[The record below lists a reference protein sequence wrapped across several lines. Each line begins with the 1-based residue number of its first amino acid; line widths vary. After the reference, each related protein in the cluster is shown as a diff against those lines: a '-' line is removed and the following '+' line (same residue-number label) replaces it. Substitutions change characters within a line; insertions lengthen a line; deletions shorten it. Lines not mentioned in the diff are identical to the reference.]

1 MTTVYVIL
9 AMIAPALAY
18 ELYSLQSGVWA
29 ISAGF
34 RYLGQEWSLF
44 APYSLSILLGHFYIQ
59 PPSAYTLAGQVD
71 ETTEVAFVL
80 WLGWVVYVIDKAVR
94 PTLPWWAYL
103 LFCVACMIVG
113 GFCWTMG
120 A

>member
-18 ELYSLQSGVWA
+18 ELYSLQADVWT

-34 RYLGQEWSLF
+34 RYLGQEWSLSVP
-44 APYSLSILLGHFYIQ
+44 AILSILLGHFYIQ
-59 PPSAYTLAGQVD
+59 PPEWLTLAGYIGEAQ
-71 ETTEVAFVL
+71 EVGVVL
-80 WLGWVVYVIDKAVR
+80 WVVYVVYGVDYAVD
-94 PTLPWWAYL
+94 PSLPWWGYL
-103 LFCVACMIVG
+103 LFCVAGLCVG
-113 GFCWTMG
+113 AFAWTMG